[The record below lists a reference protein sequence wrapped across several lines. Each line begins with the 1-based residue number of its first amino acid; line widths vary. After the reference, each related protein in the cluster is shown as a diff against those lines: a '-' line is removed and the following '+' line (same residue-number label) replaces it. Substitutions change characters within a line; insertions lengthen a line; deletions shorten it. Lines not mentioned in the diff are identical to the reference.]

1 VAWLVQSCVLEEGP
15 NRGQSAIAAAG
26 GIAPIVLKV
35 VKEGADK
42 GGIQIRQG

>member
-1 VAWLVQSCVLEEGP
+1 VVWLVQSSVLEEGS
-15 NRGQSAIAAAG
+15 NRGQPAIAAAG

-35 VKEGADK
+35 VKEGTDK